1 VTYLGLA
8 ASRPW
13 KRRVLDQ
20 VLAVSRS
27 VADRNDLAGFGVP
40 FEVVPN
46 FIADDLGSDAD
57 RLPRPEW
64 VPAGGYWFFAGDLTL
79 DKGVG
84 VLLDA
89 YASLPADRPA
99 LVLAGRRT
107 ADTPDRLPDGVVLA
121 GPRPH
126 EEVRGAFAHAALA
139 TAPST
144 CPDAC
149 PTVVLEAMAHGIPV
163 VTTSIGGMVDMV
175 EDGRTGR
182 LVEPGSARALA
193 EALWDL
199 HVHPGAAAEM
209 GRRAVDGVAA
219 YRAGTVVGRIEGVY
233 RELLDA
239 RRGAVPA

>member
-1 VTYLGLA
+1 
-8 ASRPW
+8 
-13 KRRVLDQ
+13 
-20 VLAVSRS
+20 
-27 VADRNDLAGFGVP
+27 
-40 FEVVPN
+40 
-46 FIADDLGSDAD
+46 
-57 RLPRPEW
+57 
-64 VPAGGYWFFAGDLTL
+64 
-79 DKGVG
+79 
-84 VLLDA
+84 
-89 YASLPADRPA
+89 
-99 LVLAGRRT
+99 
-107 ADTPDRLPDGVVLA
+107 
-121 GPRPH
+121 
-126 EEVRGAFAHAALA
+126 VRGAFAHAALA